1 MAKIRSGILG
11 PVSGSIGGIVGAK
24 WKGIPTIRSKPLSV
38 ANPNTASQQAQRGK
52 FSQVVAVARLLLS
65 DLIQT
70 YWDPFA
76 REMSGYNSFVRQNI
90 AAFDAAGLATPA
102 NFYSARGILVGVA
115 NIDVGLHVSGDY
127 AILTFDDNSGI
138 GDALPDDVLHVV
150 CYNTVKKSWTF
161 SLDNALRS
169 AGVLNVNNIDWETGD
184 FIKFYPFFT
193 RPNVSKI
200 SDSVHVELE
209 IDI

>member
-38 ANPNTASQQAQRGK
+38 ANPNTSAQQTQRGK

-76 REMSGYNSFVRQNI
+76 REMSGYNAFVRQNI
-90 AAFDAAGLATPA
+90 NAFDSDGLAIPA
-102 NFYSARGILVGVA
+102 DFFSARGTLVGLSSFGA
-115 NIDVGLHVSGDY
+115 IASASNDNIDCDW
-127 AILTFDDNSGI
+127 ADNTGE
-138 GDALPDDVLHVV
+138 GDALADDYFCAVWYNSVQKYWMFQETTATRGDGAVIFLDPKMVAGDELH
-150 CYNTVKKSWTF
+150 
-161 SLDNALRS
+161 
-169 AGVLNVNNIDWETGD
+169 I
-184 FIKFYPFFT
+184 YPFFSRPDIT
-193 RPNVSKI
+193 RI
-200 SDSVHVELE
+200 SDSILKTVTVS
-209 IDI
+209 